1 MFIIVLS
8 DLGLAHTEH
17 HQEIPADS
25 QDRIFQLVHHA
36 FKALKHR
43 DDKDVLA
50 KHLAKIPQNF
60 HSRLHSLIQYGVQVI
75 LKFIIIIYIS
85 NIFHQVFEGKC
96 TKKKLMHIVNAYYD
110 IVCYFQY
117 ILTMFDA
124 RRGNEGIENL
134 KIGNFQKCDDPNR
147 KLSYYKK
154 VGKLGRMPQLRT
166 PYEN

>member
-96 TKKKLMHIVNAYYD
+96 TKK
-110 IVCYFQY
+110 
-117 ILTMFDA
+117 
-124 RRGNEGIENL
+124 
-134 KIGNFQKCDDPNR
+134 
-147 KLSYYKK
+147 S
-154 VGKLGRMPQLRT
+154 
-166 PYEN
+166 